1 MKIPNGLI
9 IANQE
14 EDTRLTKKKK
24 TLEECSSS
32 SITFIEPQVSLLK
45 QVEDQRSERTHTL

>member
-1 MKIPNGLI
+1 MKISNVLI

-14 EDTRLTKKKK
+14 EDTRLKKKK
-24 TLEECSSS
+24 TFEECSSS

-45 QVEDQRSERTHTL
+45 QVEDQRSERTPTL